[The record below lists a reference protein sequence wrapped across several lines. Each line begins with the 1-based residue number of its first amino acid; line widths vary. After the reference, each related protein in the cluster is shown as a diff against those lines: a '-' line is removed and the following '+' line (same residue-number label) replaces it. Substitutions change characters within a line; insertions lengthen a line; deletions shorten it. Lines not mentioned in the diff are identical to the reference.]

1 MAGNAK
7 WLVNDQLAG
16 LKERTFWHDLL
27 SLGLTDKTGGYTA
40 FEHLAETI
48 EYGATQEKVEL
59 VVRNGTYFRHMNLKC
74 QQIAFVQDLT
84 RNASLRLMQNEVI
97 NRSDVV
103 VFNSEYTRAH
113 CQPSNESHV
122 IPIGVDFDL
131 FKPCVSS
138 VELPQDT
145 VLFVGAA
152 SKVKG
157 WDFLKQLIDE
167 TPYHYA
173 LVMKDNARY
182 DHPRVTNFGRVHQT
196 TLVQIMNACACLVC
210 TSETET
216 QHLAGI
222 EAAACG
228 LPLVVPSVGI
238 YYCNAQ
244 LEDEYDWGR
253 MGIVAPKEVSEYASA
268 ISFVLNRR
276 DIFNP
281 RQHFLDL
288 GCDKASS
295 LARWKELIG

>member
-1 MAGNAK
+1 MSGTK
-7 WLVNDQLAG
+7 WLVNDQLSG
-16 LKERTFWHDLL
+16 LGELTHWHDLL
-27 SLGLTDKTGGYTA
+27 SLGLTDKTHGYTD
-40 FEHLAETI
+40 FQYLAEQT
-48 EYGATQEKVEL
+48 EYTALFEKPEL

-113 CQPSNESHV
+113 CQTNSESHV

-173 LVMKDNARY
+173 LVMKDGARY
-182 DHPRVTNFGRVHQT
+182 DHPRVTNFGRVHQA

-216 QHLAGI
+216 QHLSGI

-228 LPLVVPSVGI
+228 LPLVVPNVGI
-238 YYCNAQ
+238 YYESQ
-244 LEDEYDWGR
+244 YH
-253 MGIVAPKEVSEYASA
+253 PKHGFGYVVNERSVSEYSNG
-268 ISFVLNRR
+268 IDWVLRR
-276 DIFNP
+276 PFKP

>member
-1 MAGNAK
+1 MNGEK
-7 WLVNDQLAG
+7 WLVNDCLSALG
-16 LKERTFWHDLL
+16 ESTHWHELL
-27 SLGLTDKTGGYTA
+27 SLGLVDKTGGYTPY
-40 FEHLAETI
+40 EHLAER
-48 EYGATQEKVEL
+48 VEHTAGFENPSL

-74 QQIAFVQDLT
+74 RQIAFVQDVT

-103 VFNSEYTRAH
+103 VFNSEYTRQQ
-113 CQPSNESHV
+113 CQPKNESHV

-138 VELPQDT
+138 VELPKDT

-157 WDFLKQLIDE
+157 WEFLKRLIEE

-173 LVMKDNARY
+173 LVMKDNARF

-228 LPLVVPSVGI
+228 LPLVVPNVGI
-238 YYCNAQ
+238 YHRPLPNDCGQREFGYVVGMP
-244 LEDEYDWGR
+244 L
-253 MGIVAPKEVSEYASA
+253 I
-268 ISFVLNRR
+268 R
-276 DIFNP
+276 DYMHGLSLVMNGSYLP

-288 GCDKASS
+288 GCDRETCRQ
-295 LARWKELIG
+295 RWKELIG

>member
-1 MAGNAK
+1 MNGEK
-7 WLVNDQLAG
+7 WLVNDCLSALG
-16 LKERTFWHDLL
+16 ESTHWHELL
-27 SLGLTDKTGGYTA
+27 SLGLVDKTGGYTPY
-40 FEHLAETI
+40 EHLAER
-48 EYGATQEKVEL
+48 VEHTAGFENPSL

-74 QQIAFVQDLT
+74 RQIAFVQDVT

-103 VFNSEYTRAH
+103 VFNSEYTRQQ
-113 CQPSNESHV
+113 CQPKNESHV

-138 VELPQDT
+138 VELPKDT

-157 WDFLKQLIDE
+157 WEFLKRLIEE

-173 LVMKDNARY
+173 LVMKDNARF

-228 LPLVVPSVGI
+228 LPLVVPNTGI
-238 YYCNAQ
+238 YY
-244 LEDEYDWGR
+244 D
-253 MGIVAPKEVSEYASA
+253 SA
-268 ISFVLNRR
+268 IGETEYSTQRFGVVSPKTVREYRSAMGFVLANRDR
-276 DIFNP
+276 FDSP
-281 RQHFLDL
+281 REYFLDL
-288 GCDKASS
+288 GCDRETCRQ
-295 LARWKELIG
+295 RWKELIG